1 MMQVKVLSYV
11 RNSIPY
17 VKELRAIFGS
27 PLGCILGQQL
37 DYWSERYPNGFYKF
51 MSPAPER
58 SDYREGDSWEE
69 ELGFSSKEFRTAFDF
84 FGIRYK
90 SASAFRAVENPFI
103 REDGTVASYCSVF
116 NRRTGQT
123 KYFRNHDYLDAQLK
137 KVLFT
142 VNAHREVTETPT
154 RQLQKCPSGTSIN
167 AHRAD
172 VYTEPTPDPTSEPTS
187 NTPLPPK
194 RGKPDDW
201 LFDSFWSAYPRQE
214 AEEPARNAWKR
225 IPKRDR
231 QMIIGEVKDRAL
243 RDANWIKQQGK
254 FVPKAK
260 KYLAEKQWK
269 DNWVGK
275 HTGANNPSDE
285 VTINV
290 SAELVET
297 GGNSIVPASTPPAQ
311 SDQSLLSAIQAE
323 EEKRAKEYWGNAEYT
338 RNR

>member
-1 MMQVKVLSYV
+1 MRVKVLSYV

-37 DYWSERYPNGFYKF
+37 DYWSERYPKGFYKF
-51 MSPAPER
+51 MSPAPDR
-58 SDYREGDSWEE
+58 PDYREGDSWEE
-69 ELGFSSKEFRTAFDF
+69 ELGFSAKEFRTAFDF

-90 SASAFRAVENPFI
+90 SASAFREVENPFV
-103 REDGTVASYCSVF
+103 REDGSIASYCSVF

-123 KYFRNHDYLDAQLK
+123 KYFRNHEYLDGELQ

-142 VNAHREVTETPT
+142 VNPHREVTETPSEH
-154 RQLQKCPSGTSIN
+154 LQNCPSGTSIN

-172 VYTEPTPDPTSEPTS
+172 VYTETTPDPTSEPTS

-194 RGKPDDW
+194 GGRPDDW
-201 LFDSFWSAYPRQE
+201 LFDEFWSIYPRQE
-214 AEEPARNAWKR
+214 AEEPALSAWKR

-231 QMIIGEVKDRAL
+231 QMIIDEVKDRSM
-243 RDANWIKQQGK
+243 RDASWIKQQGK

-260 KYLAEKQWK
+260 RYLTEKQWK

-275 HTGANNPSDE
+275 HSGLNNPSDP

-290 SAELVET
+290 SAASVET
-297 GGNSIVPASTPPAQ
+297 VNNAVIPVNQQVSQV
-311 SDQSLLSAIQAE
+311 DEDLLSAIQAE

-338 RNR
+338 RNY